1 MTTKRTVARFSTTV
15 CAGLLLT
22 AVATTTVTTAA
33 ADVITIPVGQQGKD
47 STTARPERGSSQASV
62 AAQFGQP
69 LDKKAAVG
77 KPPISSW
84 RYANFTVYFEG
95 DHVLHSVLNPP
106 AHTPD
111 TQPPSTDASTT
122 AKP

>member
-1 MTTKRTVARFSTTV
+1 MNGKTLALRTTL
-15 CAGLLLT
+15 CAGLLLG
-22 AVATTTVTTAA
+22 ASAF
-33 ADVITIPVGQQGKD
+33 ADEIRIPVGQQGKD
-47 STTARPERGSSQASV
+47 STISQPTRGSSQASV

-84 RYANFTVYFEG
+84 HYANFTVYFEG

-106 AHTPD
+106 
-111 TQPPSTDASTT
+111 QPT
-122 AKP
+122 AAQP